1 MSRFWSDV
9 VSRLSPYVPGEQ
21 TDSKT
26 VIKLNTNE
34 SPYGPSKK
42 AIDAI
47 SRCVGDDLRLY
58 PDPRCLDLRAA
69 VASLEDLS
77 VDNVFVGNGSDEVLA
92 HVFRALF
99 KSDQPVLFPD
109 ITYSFYPSYCRLF
122 DLSYEEIPLNADF
135 LIEIEDYSK
144 GNGGVILP
152 NPNAPTGIDLGLPS
166 IRRLLE
172 SQSDSTVVIDEAYVD
187 FGAESAAVL
196 IQEFPNLL
204 VTRSL
209 SKSYGLAGLR
219 VGYALGHADLIEAL
233 HRVKDSFNSYPVD
246 RLASAGAIAAI
257 EDRDYLNKVRLDIMR
272 SREKLSSGLSALG
285 FLVLPSA
292 TNFVFVRHERLSARS
307 LHQEL
312 RQADILVRHFTRPTR
327 VEEFLRITVGT
338 EEMVAEMLKRLQ
350 LILAH

>member
-21 TDSKT
+21 AESKT

-42 AIDAI
+42 AIEAI
-47 SRCVGDDLRLY
+47 ARCVGDDLRLY
-58 PDPRCLDLRAA
+58 PDPRCSKLREAI
-69 VASLEDLS
+69 ASSEGLT

-92 HVFRALF
+92 HVFRGLF
-99 KSDQPVLFPD
+99 KSNQPVLFPD

-122 DLSYEEIPLNADF
+122 DLCYEEIPLNADF
-135 LIEIEDYSK
+135 LIDIEDYSK
-144 GNGGVILP
+144 GNGGIILP
-152 NPNAPTGIDLGLPS
+152 NPNAPTGIDIGLPS

-172 SQSDSTVVIDEAYVD
+172 SQSDKTVVIDEAYVD
-187 FGAESAAVL
+187 FGAASSVVL
-196 IQEFPNLL
+196 IQEFPNLV

-209 SKSYGLAGLR
+209 SKSHALAGLR
-219 VGYALGHADLIEAL
+219 VGYALGHTDLIEAL

-257 EDRDYLNKVRLDIMR
+257 EDRDYLNKVRLDIMFN
-272 SREKLSSGLSALG
+272 RERLSSGLSALG

-292 TNFVFVRHERLSARS
+292 TNFVFARHERFSARV
-307 LHQEL
+307 LYHEL

-327 VEEFLRITVGT
+327 IEDFLRITVGT
-338 EEMVAEMLKRLQ
+338 EEMVGQMLERLQ